1 MNVILV
7 SRDGILDTPVLVK
20 QNTTAEATFESIVRD
35 LLGEDADDIDF
46 FCDTAIDKVNNYLR
60 PSGITIS
67 WFVDIDVNNY
77 KN

>member
-20 QNTTAEATFESIVRD
+20 HNTTAEAAFESIVRD
-35 LLGEDADDIDF
+35 LLGEDADDIDL
-46 FCDTAIDKVNNYLR
+46 FCDTAIDKVNNYLK

>member
-1 MNVILV
+1 MNFFFQAE
-7 SRDGILDTPVLVK
+7 DGIRDTPVLVK
-20 QNTTAEATFESIVRD
+20 HNTTAEAAFESIVRD
-35 LLGEDADDIDF
+35 LLGEDADDINF
-46 FCDTAIDKVNNYLR
+46 FCDTAIDKVNNYLK

>member
-20 QNTTAEATFESIVRD
+20 HNTTAEATFESIVRE
-35 LLGEDADDIDF
+35 LLGDDADDIDF
-46 FCDTAIDKVNNYLR
+46 FCDTAIDQVNNYLKS
-60 PSGITIS
+60 SGITIT
-67 WFVDIDVNNY
+67 WFVDIDVNKY